1 MRNLLFVASNWTS
14 TSFDLW
20 EEESSDHFYTRMV
33 QRRALLVGTAFATM
47 MGDSATASTLSGAA
61 TAITATLPQFWDVN
75 RQLVLYEYGPV
86 LRGKSSYKDVAVVLG
101 IIHGYAKDGVYG
113 YTNDQILASAYQIAT
128 SLTRSRLR
136 PPMPFLY
143 RASDA
148 HATAGSLTP
157 TMTSLPFFAYFAPD
171 AGLAAGAKYKADSA
185 QFRAAAAALQG

>member
-136 PPMPFLY
+136 PPMPEYILAF
-143 RASDA
+143 
-148 HATAGSLTP
+148 TP
-157 TMTSLPFFAYFAPD
+157 LHSRYPEDVYDGFGTSLGNPWYLAP
-171 AGLAAGAKYKADSA
+171 AAMA
-185 QFRAAAAALQG
+185 